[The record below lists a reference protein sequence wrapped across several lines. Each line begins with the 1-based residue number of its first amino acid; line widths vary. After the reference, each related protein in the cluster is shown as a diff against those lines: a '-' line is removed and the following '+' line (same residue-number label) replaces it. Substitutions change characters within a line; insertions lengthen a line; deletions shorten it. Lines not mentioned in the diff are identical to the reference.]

1 MGNTKTKTSKFEIES
16 TEIQFEGMT
25 LMKKEKNKET
35 VKLEERLPNG
45 KVIEKVQTREKD
57 VEVCE

>member
-45 KVIEKVQTREKD
+45 KVIEKV
-57 VEVCE
+57 